1 MVETT
6 LLINGEN
13 RSASNGAYFE
23 RISPLTG
30 QVASKNAAATVE
42 DAQAAVEAAAAAFP
56 SWSALGPTARRA
68 YLLKAADVMDSYK
81 DEFMRLGMAEAG
93 GTAGWYGFN
102 AMLAANMLREAAG
115 MTTLVQGQVIPSDV
129 PGSLALGVRQ
139 ACGVVVGIA
148 PWNAPLILGTRAVCM
163 PLACGNTVVLK
174 ASELTPAMHR
184 LIGTVFTEA
193 GFPPGV
199 VNVITNSTQEAP
211 AIVEALIAHPAVKRV
226 NFTGSTRVGRII
238 GTLAAQHF
246 KPAILELG
254 GKNPMVVFEDADL
267 DQAVQAAAFG
277 GFFNQGQICMSTDRL
292 IVHEAIADEFLTK
305 LTQKLAELETGMPGE
320 TQSALGAMVS
330 EEAALRVEELVQ
342 DAVQQG
348 ARQLTGPIK
357 RQGVLL
363 EPVLLDGLTPSMRL
377 YSEEAFGPV
386 VTVVRFSDQEDAIR
400 LANDSEYGLSASVFS
415 RDVSRAMHVAQRIES
430 GICHINSSTVHD
442 EAQMPF
448 GGVKA
453 SGYGRFGSQSA
464 IEAFTDLRWMTVQ
477 TTPRH
482 YPI

>member
-6 LLINGEN
+6 LLINGES
-13 RSASNGAYFE
+13 RPASNGTYFE
-23 RISPLTG
+23 RLSPLTG
-30 QVASKNAAATVE
+30 QKVSKNAAATVD
-42 DAQAAVEAAAAAFP
+42 DARAAVEAAAHAFP
-56 SWSALGPTARRA
+56 AWSALGPTARRA
-68 YLLKAADVMDSYK
+68 YLLKAADIMDSYK
-81 DEFMRLGMAEAG
+81 EEFMRLGMAEAG

-115 MTTLVQGQVIPSDV
+115 MTTLVQGQIIPSDV
-129 PGSLALGVRQ
+129 PGSLSLGVRQ

-199 VNVITNSTQEAP
+199 VNVITNAP
-211 AIVEALIAHPAVKRV
+211 EDAPSVVESLIAHPAVKRV
-226 NFTGSTRVGRII
+226 NFTGSTQVGRII

-246 KPAILELG
+246 TPAILELG

-292 IVHEAIADEFLTK
+292 IVHESIADEFLTRLTAK
-305 LTQKLAELETGMPGE
+305 LNGLETGLPGE
-320 TQSALGAMVS
+320 SQAALGAMVS
-330 EEAALRVEELVQ
+330 EKAAQRIEELVE
-342 DAVQQG
+342 DAVRQG
-348 ARQLTGPIK
+348 AKQLTGPTQ
-357 RQGVLL
+357 RQGVLVA
-363 EPVLLDGLTPSMRL
+363 PILLDGLTSSMRL
-377 YSEEAFGPV
+377 YKEEAFGPV
-386 VTVVRFSDQEDAIR
+386 VTVLRFKNQTEAIR

-415 RDVSRAMHVAQRIES
+415 GDVSRAMHVAQQIES

-464 IEAFTDLRWMTVQ
+464 IEAFTDLRWMTIQ